1 MHLAARLG
9 IDDLV
14 RYVGYVVH
22 EEAVAQLQAA
32 DVLWMTIGKRP
43 GAEGIST
50 GKLFEYF
57 GTRKP
62 ILALVP
68 GGAACEALRPYG
80 AACIVEPDDVAAI
93 AQSILSMFTQWQAGT
108 LPTPNESYVQQF
120 DRRRLAGQL
129 AACLSRSIEN
139 G

>member
-9 IDDLV
+9 IDDFV

-22 EEAVAQLQAA
+22 EEAVAQLQAT

-68 GGAACEALRPYG
+68 GGGCLRSASALRRG
-80 AACIVEPDDVAAI
+80 VHRR
-93 AQSILSMFTQWQAGT
+93 AG
-108 LPTPNESYVQQF
+108 
-120 DRRRLAGQL
+120 
-129 AACLSRSIEN
+129 
-139 G
+139 